1 MYYSSRGIAGPYV
14 TPAGGVA
21 ISATALLIT
30 GTTPVSSCCLRFK
43 RKRPSC
49 VNSHTG
55 QCRPPATP
63 ANTTASQ
70 EGPAVVWNGG
80 VHITVNAPTPR
91 SSSADAG
98 PPARQAHQAR
108 QQAASAEAP

>member
-21 ISATALLIT
+21 ISATALLYNWHHT
-30 GTTPVSSCCLRFK
+30 CLLLLPTLRGSA
-43 RKRPSC
+43 PA

-63 ANTTASQ
+63 ANTTTSQ
-70 EGPAVVWNGG
+70 EGPAVVWNAGI
-80 VHITVNAPTPR
+80 HITMNAPPPR
-91 SSSADAG
+91 SSSASAS
-98 PPARQAHQAR
+98 PPRA
-108 QQAASAEAP
+108 